1 MTTACTLIMHGL
13 QMVRL
18 LYKYSRA
25 TWTKGVS
32 VVGVGVVV
40 VVVVVVAKWAPYN
53 YILFT

>member
-40 VVVVVVAKWAPYN
+40 VVVVVVAV
-53 YILFT
+53 F